1 MLNDGSL
8 MEQRMQDS
16 LNSIPDNEINLR
28 EVLITLWVYK
38 LLIIIT
44 CVLGFVTSLNYSK
57 NMVSQFKSTATFKLD
72 QGNTNAFSFSGFVS
86 WRL

>member
-28 EVLITLWVYK
+28 ELFINPEERSAACYG
-38 LLIIIT
+38 LL
-44 CVLGFVTSLNYSK
+44 
-57 NMVSQFKSTATFKLD
+57 
-72 QGNTNAFSFSGFVS
+72 NTNSYE
-86 WRL
+86 